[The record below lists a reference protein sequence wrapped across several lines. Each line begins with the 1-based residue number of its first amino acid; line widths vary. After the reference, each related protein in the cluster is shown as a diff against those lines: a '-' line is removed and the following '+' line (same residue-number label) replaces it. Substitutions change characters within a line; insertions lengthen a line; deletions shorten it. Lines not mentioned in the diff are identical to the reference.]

1 MKMNKTAATV
11 AVVAVIAFAGYA
23 FLRGDAVRNA
33 LPTAEAETVAA
44 PAVDLTPEN
53 SLTTISG
60 EKIALES
67 LAHYDADADSTVYF
81 LSEISPDSL
90 VKIYEALEWKPEG
103 KLGVKISTGESM
115 KTNHLRPELIGK
127 LVKQLDGTIVECN
140 TAYGGNRMETAK
152 HWQTIKEH
160 GYLDMA
166 PCDILDEEGSMTLKV
181 DGYARIPENY
191 VGTHFKNY
199 DSYLVLS
206 HFKGHQMGG
215 FGGAPKN
222 ISIGFGSTMGKNNI
236 HTGGKSKSTW
246 LGGVQD
252 EFTESMADAAKSVHT
267 AMNGHIVYIS
277 VMNRLSIDCDCNGN
291 PAEPEMGDVGI
302 LASANPVALDQACV
316 DLVYASKDNTA
327 SLRNRMEKQNAVH
340 ILETA
345 EKINLGKRA
354 YKLVDLDD

>member
-1 MKMNKTAATV
+1 MNKTAATV
-11 AVVAVIAFAGYA
+11 AVVVVIACAGYA
-23 FLRGDAVRNA
+23 FLRGDAVKNA
-33 LPTAEAETVAA
+33 LPIAEAETIAA

-191 VGTHFKNY
+191 VGTHFKNTIPT
-199 DSYLVLS
+199 S
-206 HFKGHQMGG
+206 FC
-215 FGGAPKN
+215 P
-222 ISIGFGSTMGKNNI
+222 I
-236 HTGGKSKSTW
+236 
-246 LGGVQD
+246 
-252 EFTESMADAAKSVHT
+252 
-267 AMNGHIVYIS
+267 
-277 VMNRLSIDCDCNGN
+277 
-291 PAEPEMGDVGI
+291 
-302 LASANPVALDQACV
+302 
-316 DLVYASKDNTA
+316 SKDIRWAGSAARSKTSRSGSVRRWARTISTPAARA
-327 SLRNRMEKQNAVH
+327 SRRGWAAFKTNSPKAWRTPRSRF
-340 ILETA
+340 IP
-345 EKINLGKRA
+345 R
-354 YKLVDLDD
+354 